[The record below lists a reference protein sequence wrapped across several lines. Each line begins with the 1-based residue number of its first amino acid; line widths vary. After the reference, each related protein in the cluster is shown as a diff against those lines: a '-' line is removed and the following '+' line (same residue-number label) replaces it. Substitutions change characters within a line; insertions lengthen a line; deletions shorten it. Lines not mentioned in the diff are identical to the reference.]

1 MTWHIIGAG
10 AIGSLWADRLH
21 RKGEAITL
29 VLRSPEQLKAF
40 NRNEN
45 SLRIETL
52 GKKLT
57 TFQCRATLAA
67 DISSSITHLLITTK
81 AFDALDAI
89 KSVEHQLAS
98 DAVIVVMINGYGV
111 QGRIQASFPNH
122 TILFASTTD
131 GAFNRAPFHTVQAA
145 NGTTLIGTTKGNS
158 AGNRSPLPEAEWAQ
172 DIDAIL
178 WRKVAIN
185 CCINPVTALHRCT
198 NGEIFATDAMK
209 KLTTAIANEIEQLEL
224 RMGVERQIPLVEEVK
239 SIAELTSQNRSSMF
253 QDVSHGRR
261 TEVEH
266 INGAIVD
273 LAEGFGVEVPYNLS
287 MLKRIQNLAFNNH

>member
-1 MTWHIIGAG
+1 MGAG

-21 RKGEAITL
+21 RQGEAITL
-29 VLRSPEQLKAF
+29 VLRTPEQLNAF
-40 NRNEN
+40 NCSEK

-52 GKKLT
+52 DDKLK
-57 TFQCRATLAA
+57 TFHCEALLAKDIA
-67 DISSSITHLLITTK
+67 DSITHLLITTK

-111 QGRIQASFPNH
+111 QGKIQASFPNH
-122 TILFASTTD
+122 RILFASTTD
-131 GAFNRAPFHTVQAA
+131 GAFNKAPFHTIHAA
-145 NGTTLIGTTKGNS
+145 NGSTLIGSIKDNS
-158 AGNRSPLPEAEWAQ
+158 ESNYSPLPGAEWTH

-185 CCINPVTALHRCT
+185 CCINPVTALSKCT
-198 NGEIFATDAMK
+198 NGEIFSTDERSE
-209 KLTTAIANEIEQLEL
+209 LTITLAKEIEQLEL
-224 RMGVERQIPLVEEVK
+224 KMGIERQIPLIEEVR
-239 SIAELTSQNRSSMF
+239 SIAELTSQNRSSML
-253 QDVSHGRR
+253 QDVSNGRR

-273 LAEGFGVEVPYNLS
+273 LAREFGVQAPLNLE
-287 MLKRIQNLAFNNH
+287 MLQRIQNITFNDH

>member
-21 RKGEAITL
+21 RQGEAITL
-29 VLRSPEQLKAF
+29 VLRSPEQLETF
-40 NRNEN
+40 IRNEK

-57 TFQCRATLAA
+57 TFQCTATLAD

-145 NGTTLIGTTKGNS
+145 NGTTLIGSIKDTL
-158 AGNRSPLPEAEWAQ
+158 AGNCSPLPEAEWAQ

-209 KLTTAIANEIEQLEL
+209 ELTTAIANEIEQLEL
-224 RMGVERQIPLVEEVK
+224 QMGVERQIPLIEEVR
-239 SIAELTSQNRSSMF
+239 SIAELTSQNRSSML

-273 LAEGFGVEVPYNLS
+273 LAREFGVDVPYNLE
-287 MLKRIQNLAFNNH
+287 MLKRIQNLTFNNH